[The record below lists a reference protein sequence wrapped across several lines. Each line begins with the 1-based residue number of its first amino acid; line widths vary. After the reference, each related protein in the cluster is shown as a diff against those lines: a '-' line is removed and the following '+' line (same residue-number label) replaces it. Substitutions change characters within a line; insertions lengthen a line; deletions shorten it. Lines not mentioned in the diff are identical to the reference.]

1 MLRVQVPLQLELQKQ
16 AWMAQLLQR
25 EWKQEQEP
33 GSVPEKKE
41 ELE

>member
-1 MLRVQVPLQLELQKQ
+1 MLRVQVPLQQELQKQ

-25 EWKQEQEP
+25 EWKQEP
-33 GSVPEKKE
+33 GAVSEKRE